1 MCLWIGTWIS
11 PVFGVAK
18 AAKGERGFAKRFCR
32 RLNPAFVCERV
43 SCLLMFDKLAA
54 KWGKTGELHIYIYIY
69 AGQMF

>member
-1 MCLWIGTWIS
+1 M
-11 PVFGVAK
+11 AK

-54 KWGKTGELHIYIYIY
+54 KWRKTGELHIYIYML
-69 AGQMF
+69 GRCFEHPD